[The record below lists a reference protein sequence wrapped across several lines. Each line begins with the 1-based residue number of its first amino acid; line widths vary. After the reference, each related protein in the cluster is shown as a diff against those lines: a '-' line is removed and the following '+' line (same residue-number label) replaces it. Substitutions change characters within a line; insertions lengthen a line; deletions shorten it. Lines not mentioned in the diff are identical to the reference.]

1 MRGTIINMQAN
12 PVRRESRWPFF
23 VLAAWTLVLAFA
35 LRYAS
40 LFEPRWYGD
49 EGIFA
54 GVATNI
60 REGRTLYAQAW
71 DNKPPLIFY
80 TYAAVQTVF
89 GSSVFALH
97 LWATVSVLATQVAV
111 MAVAALVFGRRQALV
126 AGVVFAIAM
135 GTPVLES
142 NLALT
147 ETFMILPTSLGVLA
161 FVLTERRPEQ
171 RRSAGYLASGAMFGI
186 AAGFKQVAVFDLA
199 AVAVM
204 VLAMHERPGRAL
216 LALAVGFV
224 APQIAWST
232 LFVAS
237 GAFWEYWYAIAGSLR
252 VYSEW
257 APAENPL
264 LRLAG
269 YLPALMAV
277 AWLVRRRQLGEEITL
292 REMPIVWLGF
302 AFSGAT
308 SSTFPFPHYLQQAV
322 PACALVVASN
332 PPRVEREGLSRA
344 LLGVAGVLI
353 VAIVVGRFGPEFGVR
368 KQVNP
373 VRYYT
378 TFVRHQWGTMS
389 DQDYDLRFDG
399 KVLAVNDIVGYT
411 RKDGAGE
418 SMFAWGELPWLY
430 AAGGYTNPTRYY
442 SSFLGELI
450 PDARPDIMREL
461 EARPPA
467 YIVVSD
473 AAYAPFPEL
482 DGFIGKRYALLRAQG
497 DWRLYRF
504 DGAEGQLARESAS
517 TGLDNGRLTP

>member
-1 MRGTIINMQAN
+1 MRGTIIHMQAT
-12 PVRRESRWPFF
+12 PAHHDGRWLFLA
-23 VLAAWTLVLAFA
+23 LAAATLAFAFA
-35 LRYAS
+35 LRYPS

-80 TYAAVQTVF
+80 TYAAAQSTL

-97 LWATVSVLATQVAV
+97 LWATISVLATQATVI
-111 MAVAALVFGRRQALV
+111 AVAAQLFGQRRALV
-126 AGVVFAIAM
+126 AGALFALAM
-135 GTPVLES
+135 GTPVIEG

-161 FVLTERRPEQ
+161 FVLTERAPEG
-171 RRSAGYLASGAMFGI
+171 RRVAGYIASGAMFGV

-199 AVAVM
+199 AVMVM
-204 VLAMHERPGRAL
+204 VLAMHERPRRAL
-216 LALAVGFV
+216 LALATGFV
-224 APQIAWST
+224 APQLAWSA
-232 LFVAS
+232 LFVAN
-237 GAFWEYWYAIAGSLR
+237 GAFSEYWYAIAGSLR

-257 APAENPL
+257 APYEGPF
-264 LRLAG
+264 LRVAG
-269 YLPALMAV
+269 YLPALMAI

-292 REMPIVWLGF
+292 GALPVVWLGL

-308 SSTFPFPHYLQQAV
+308 SSTFPFPHYLQQAA

-332 PPRVEREGLSRA
+332 PLRWERDGLSRA
-344 LLGVAGVLI
+344 LLGVAAVL
-353 VAIVVGRFGPEFGVR
+353 VAAIIVGRFGPEFGVR

-378 TFVRHQWGTMS
+378 TFVEHRWGTMS
-389 DQDYDLRFDG
+389 DQDYDYRFDG
-399 KVLAVNDIVGYT
+399 KVLAVNDIVAYT
-411 RKDGAGE
+411 RQDGAGD

-430 AAGGYTNPTRYY
+430 AAGGYTNPSRYY

-450 PDARPDIMREL
+450 PGARPNIMRDL
-461 EARPPA
+461 EARPPV

-473 AAYAPFPEL
+473 AAYSPFPEL
-482 DGFIGKRYALLRAQG
+482 DAFIGGRYSLLRGQG
-497 DWRLYRF
+497 DWRLFRL
-504 DGAEGQLARESAS
+504 DGV
-517 TGLDNGRLTP
+517 DGRLAPAGATAGSGSGGER